1 MDNKFIKC
9 TYKCVCTYKYQ
20 SFAQSQLNVAPPNDG
35 ETVTF
40 RNSVMAEGQRPNGQP
55 LR

>member
-1 MDNKFIKC
+1 MDNKFIKY
-9 TYKCVCTYKYQ
+9 TYTCTYKYR

-40 RNSVMAEGQRPNGQP
+40 RDSVMADVQRPNGQP
-55 LR
+55 LQ